1 MLNILFQAHDVSF
14 VHGGTLLN
22 QFEWLIDTDITVL
35 LASDKYFG
43 GVVSFVLLIVDL
55 LALAFSSPAVR
66 CDEFAAYL
74 LMCILIVIQIF
85 WIRKFSLLQ

>member
-1 MLNILFQAHDVSF
+1 MLNILFQAHDVSL

-22 QFEWLIDTDITVL
+22 QFEWLVGADVTVL
-35 LASDKYFG
+35 LASDKNFG

-55 LALAFSSPAVR
+55 LPLALSSSAVR
-66 CDEFAAYL
+66 CDELAAYL